1 MSSKTLLLAVLF
13 ITYQA
18 KAQNAD
24 MEKALAD
31 AIDIQVG
38 GTFGKPRVSPKVEKL
53 GIAQVSIKFK
63 TVSTAKLNISAK
75 KQGLLGKSSAGSR
88 TASSTAFLN
97 FSDQEMGPQDY
108 QEITNHFYYT
118 LQRKL
123 KENGIDTVAWSNI
136 ESTDFFKNA
145 GDNANEFPKTE
156 SNDEDASVTYNAFRG
171 GHISNGMGFAF
182 LKMKSNSKMC
192 DAIGAP
198 TFFANIVLDF
208 VDLDIQGGSSVR
220 SSQGNSFG
228 VGASTTAS
236 FSAKHNALADIVI
249 TNSSSLLSNN
259 KEQAET
265 WVVKSD
271 IPAGV
276 PYATAM
282 EENEEKVKKKTVL
295 QSLFHKSEALKRTPL
310 VVTTTKENYK
320 NAAKKA
326 AENYA
331 TAIVGKFKAM
341 KAG

>member
-1 MSSKTLLLAVLF
+1 MYPKLLLLAGLIF
-13 ITYQA
+13 SFQA
-18 KAQNAD
+18 GAQNAD
-24 MEKALAD
+24 LEKVLAD

-38 GTFGKPRVSPKVEKL
+38 GTFGKPKVSPKVEKL
-53 GIAQVSIKFK
+53 GIAQVSIKYK
-63 TVSTAKLNISAK
+63 TVSTAKLNINAK
-75 KQGLLGKSSAGSR
+75 KQGLFGKSSAGSR

-97 FSDQEMGPQDY
+97 FSDQEMSPQDY
-108 QEITNHFYYT
+108 QEVTNHFYYT

-123 KENGIDTVAWSNI
+123 KENGIDTVAWSSI
-136 ESTDFFKNA
+136 ESTDFYKSA
-145 GDNANEFPKTE
+145 GDNANEFPKVET
-156 SNDEDASVTYNAFRG
+156 NDEDASVTYNAFG
-171 GHISNGMGFAF
+171 GGQISNGTGFAF

-198 TFFANIVLDF
+198 TFFINIVLDF

-228 VGASTTAS
+228 IGASTTAS
-236 FSAKHNALADIVI
+236 FSAKHNAAADIVI
-249 TNSSSLLSNN
+249 APSSSLLSNN

-265 WVVKSD
+265 WMFKSD
-271 IPAGV
+271 IPVGV

-295 QSLFHKSEALKRTPL
+295 QTLFHKSEALKRTPL

-320 NAAKKA
+320 NAVKKA

>member
-136 ESTDFFKNA
+136 ESTDF
-145 GDNANEFPKTE
+145 
-156 SNDEDASVTYNAFRG
+156 
-171 GHISNGMGFAF
+171 
-182 LKMKSNSKMC
+182 LKMQETMPMNFLRQSRMTKM
-192 DAIGAP
+192 P
-198 TFFANIVLDF
+198 
-208 VDLDIQGGSSVR
+208 
-220 SSQGNSFG
+220 
-228 VGASTTAS
+228 
-236 FSAKHNALADIVI
+236 
-249 TNSSSLLSNN
+249 LLHIMHL
-259 KEQAET
+259 EE
-265 WVVKSD
+265 VKYQMVW
-271 IPAGV
+271 G
-276 PYATAM
+276 
-282 EENEEKVKKKTVL
+282 L
-295 QSLFHKSEALKRTPL
+295 LF
-310 VVTTTKENYK
+310 
-320 NAAKKA
+320 
-326 AENYA
+326 
-331 TAIVGKFKAM
+331 
-341 KAG
+341 